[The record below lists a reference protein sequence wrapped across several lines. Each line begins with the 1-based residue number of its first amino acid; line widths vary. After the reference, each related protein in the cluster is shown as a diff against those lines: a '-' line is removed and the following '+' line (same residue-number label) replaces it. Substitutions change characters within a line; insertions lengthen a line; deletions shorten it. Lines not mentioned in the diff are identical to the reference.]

1 MMIVYDHPPTISM
14 TIDSLT
20 PLEASVHESITLQS
34 PNELPDGKVPKLFIH
49 IVTATAG
56 RSMTSI
62 FPDSTGIGS
71 PASIISST

>member
-1 MMIVYDHPPTISM
+1 
-14 TIDSLT
+14 
-20 PLEASVHESITLQS
+20 
-34 PNELPDGKVPKLFIH
+34 
-49 IVTATAG
+49 VTATAG